1 MNFKTLPTL
10 LAVALATLA
19 APSHAHRPWLYPN
32 VTMVEAKEAYATIDG
47 AISEDLFEV
56 NHMALKLD
64 NAIVI
69 DPDGASSPAPTPLT
83 GRQRSSIEL
92 KMTKPGTYKIAVV
105 NKNVMASYKDAKG
118 ELKRFRGNEE
128 SFAKDVPA
136 NAPEL
141 KVTRTHQRL
150 ETFVSAN
157 KLSDGAFKPT
167 GSGLELVPATNPTDL
182 RSGETAKWRFQL
194 DGKPLPNFAFSLIP
208 GGVKYRGV
216 LGEIRLSTDA
226 KGDVAV
232 KLPAP
237 GMYLLNAGFPVSSE
251 KGGGASSAASQN
263 RYSYAATVE
272 ILPE

>member
-1 MNFKTLPTL
+1 MNFKTLPAL

-32 VTMVEAKEAYATIDG
+32 ATMVEAKEAYVTIDG

-56 NHMALKLD
+56 DHMALKLD
-64 NAIVI
+64 NAVVI
-69 DPDGASSPAPTPLT
+69 DPDGVSSPAPTPLT
-83 GRQRSSIEL
+83 GRQRSSIDL
-92 KMTKPGTYKIAVV
+92 KMSKSGTYKIAIV
-105 NKNVMASYKDAKG
+105 NKNVMASYKDASG

-128 SFAKDVPA
+128 TFAKDVPT

-157 KLSDGAFKPT
+157 KHSDGALKPT
-167 GSGLELVPATNPTDL
+167 GSGLELVPTTNPTDL
-182 RSGETAKWRFQL
+182 HSGETAKWRFQL

-208 GGVKYRGV
+208 GGVKHRGV
-216 LGEIRLSTDA
+216 LGEIRLTTDA

-237 GMYLLNAGFPVSSE
+237 GRYLLNAGFPVSSE
-251 KGGGASSAASQN
+251 KGGGPSTAASQN
-263 RYSYAATVE
+263 RYSYAATIE